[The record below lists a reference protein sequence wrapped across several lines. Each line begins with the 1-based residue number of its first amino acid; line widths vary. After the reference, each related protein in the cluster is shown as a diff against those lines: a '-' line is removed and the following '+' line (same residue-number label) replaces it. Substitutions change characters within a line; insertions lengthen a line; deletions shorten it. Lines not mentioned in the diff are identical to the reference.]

1 MIRNFLAI
9 LFACC
14 LLSEAAAQDLTIAT
28 VTRPP
33 FSMVEN
39 GDDTGFS
46 IELWHEIA
54 AKLNRPY
61 QVVRYDS
68 FGDMLG
74 SVKDGTADAAI
85 ANISITAGR
94 ELEMDFSQPIFASGL
109 QIMVHPQG
117 GSAGSIWS
125 ALLSWDLLVAILGAF
140 ALLLAGGM
148 LMWHFE
154 KRSQDYF
161 DRPLRQAIF
170 PSFWWALNLVVNG
183 GFEERMPRS
192 AFGRVFGVLL
202 VISSLFIVSLFVAH
216 ITAAMTV
223 EAINGSVGSINDLYG
238 KRVGTI
244 EGSTAQVFM
253 EARELRS
260 EGSPDLAALIEKF
273 ETNQLDAV
281 VFDAP
286 VLAYYVN
293 TAGAGLAE
301 LTGSVFKGENYGVAL
316 PTNSELR
323 EDINQVLLS
332 LREDGTY
339 AEIYRK
345 WFGESP

>member
-1 MIRNFLAI
+1 M
-9 LFACC
+9 
-14 LLSEAAAQDLTIAT
+14 
-28 VTRPP
+28 
-33 FSMVEN
+33 
-39 GDDTGFS
+39 
-46 IELWHEIA
+46 
-54 AKLNRPY
+54 
-61 QVVRYDS
+61 
-68 FGDMLG
+68 
-74 SVKDGTADAAI
+74 
-85 ANISITAGR
+85 
-94 ELEMDFSQPIFASGL
+94 
-109 QIMVHPQG
+109 
-117 GSAGSIWS
+117 WS
-125 ALLSWDLLVAILGAF
+125 AILSWDLLLAVLGAF

-154 KRSQDYF
+154 KRAQDYF
-161 DRPLRQAIF
+161 NKPLRQAIF

-192 AFGRVFGVLL
+192 IFGRIFGVLL
-202 VISSLFIVSLFVAH
+202 VISSLFIVSFFVAH

-223 EAINGSVGSINDLYG
+223 EAINGSVSSINDLYG

-253 EARELRS
+253 DARELRS

-293 TAGAGLAE
+293 TSGAGLAE
-301 LTGSVFKGENYGVAL
+301 LTGSVFKGENYGIAL
-316 PTNSELR
+316 PTNSALR
-323 EDINQVLLS
+323 EEINQVLLS

-339 AEIYRK
+339 ADIYRE
-345 WFGESP
+345 WFGENP